1 MMGKILLIGSA
12 GSVAHDMM
20 YQIASMTDKI
30 NVVCADYNEV
40 KGRYEVDECLH
51 VAHNFGLY
59 PHFNFRKIDLFDV
72 EGTAKILKEER
83 PTVVCSLASL
93 GAWWVTRLLPGEVY
107 KKISPIGPWIPFH
120 FTLTHKL
127 MQAVKKSGIDTKVV
141 NGAYP
146 DLTNVILGKLNLP
159 PVCGGGNMDLGA
171 SRLRKIVA
179 VEQKVP
185 VRDVQVLAVGHHGT
199 FYTAKMDGPSWY
211 TIIAAGEDVST
222 MYPVKTIAKLYE
234 KYGYANMPSF
244 PGPLVDQMKTA
255 SSFLKITLAIYYGSE
270 ELIQCLPGPNGL
282 PGGYPCILGASGAKV
297 TLPSITLK
305 DAIKLN
311 EDGAKIDGI
320 ESVKP
325 DGTVIFVEENVKL
338 MREVVDYDCPKI
350 KPTEHEERAK
360 ELDVKLK
367 RLYEKHNVGNA

>member
-30 NVVCADYNEV
+30 KVVAADYNEV

-59 PHFNFRKIDLFDV
+59 PEFSFQKIDLFDV
-72 EGTAKILKEER
+72 NGTADILSKER

-93 GAWWVTRLLPGEVY
+93 GAWWVTRLLPNDVY

-120 FTLTHKL
+120 FTLTRNL
-127 MQAVKKSGIDTKVV
+127 MQAVKKSGIETKVV

-179 VEQKVP
+179 SEQKVP

-211 TIIAAGEDVST
+211 KIIVAGEDVST
-222 MYPVKTIAKLYE
+222 KYNVKTIAKLYE
-234 KYGYANMPSF
+234 LYGYANMPSF

-255 SSFLKITLAIYYGSE
+255 SSFLKITLAIYYDTR

-282 PGGYPCILGASGAKV
+282 PGGYPCILGASGANV
-297 TLPSITLK
+297 TLPGITLK
-305 DAIKLN
+305 DAVKLN

-320 ESVKP
+320 ERVKS
-325 DGTVIFVEENVKL
+325 DGTVVFIEENVKL
-338 MREVVDYDCPKI
+338 MREIVGYDCPEI
-350 KPTEHEERAK
+350 KPAEHEERAK
-360 ELDVKLK
+360 ELDAKLK
-367 RLYEKHNVGNA
+367 KLYEKHNVGKA

>member
-30 NVVCADYNEV
+30 KVVAADYNEV
-40 KGRYEVDECLH
+40 KGKYEVDECLH
-51 VAHNFGLY
+51 VAHNFDLY
-59 PHFNFRKIDLFDV
+59 PDLTFRKINLSDIEETTEL
-72 EGTAKILKEER
+72 LKEEQ
-83 PTVVCSLASL
+83 PTVVCNLASL
-93 GAWWVTRLLPGEVY
+93 GAWWVTRLLPEAVY

-127 MQAVKKSGIDTKVV
+127 MQAVKKSGIHTKVV

-146 DLTNVILGKLNLP
+146 DLTNVILSKLKLP

-179 VEQKVP
+179 IEQKIP

-199 FYTAKMDGPSWY
+199 FYTAKMNGPSWY
-211 TIIAAGEDVST
+211 RIIAAGENVTSNYT
-222 MYPVKTIAKLYE
+222 LKTIAKLYD

-255 SSFLKITLAIYYGSE
+255 SSFLKVVLAIYYDTG
-270 ELIQCLPGPNGL
+270 ELIQCVPGPNGL
-282 PGGYPCILGASGAKV
+282 PGGYPCILDASGAI
-297 TLPSITLK
+297 LIDFNGFIECNAGGCDL
-305 DAIKLN
+305 
-311 EDGAKIDGI
+311 GA
-320 ESVKP
+320 
-325 DGTVIFVEENVKL
+325 
-338 MREVVDYDCPKI
+338 
-350 KPTEHEERAK
+350 
-360 ELDVKLK
+360 
-367 RLYEKHNVGNA
+367 

>member
-20 YQIASMTDKI
+20 YQISSMTDRIK
-30 NVVCADYNEV
+30 VVAADYNEV
-40 KGRYEVDECLH
+40 KGRYEVDESLH
-51 VAHNFGLY
+51 VAHNFDLY
-59 PHFNFRKIDLFDV
+59 PDFTFRKINLYDID
-72 EGTAKILKEER
+72 ETAELIKEEQ
-83 PTVVCSLASL
+83 PTVICNLASL
-93 GAWWVTRLLPGEVY
+93 GAWWVTRLLPSEVY

-127 MQAVKKSGIDTKVV
+127 MQAVKKSGVETRVV

-211 TIIAAGEDVST
+211 KITAAGEDVSAK
-222 MYPVKTIAKLYE
+222 YPIRTIARLYD

-255 SSFLKITLAIYYGSE
+255 SSFLKMVLAIYYDTN
-270 ELIQCLPGPNGL
+270 ELIQCVPAPNGL

-297 TLPSITLK
+297 VLPGITLK
-305 DAIKLN
+305 EAVKIN
-311 EDGAKIDGI
+311 EEGAKIDAI
-320 ESVKP
+320 DKVEP
-325 DGTVIFVEENVKL
+325 DGTVVFVEENVKL
-338 MREVVDYDCPKI
+338 MREVVGYECEEL
-350 KPTEHEERAK
+350 KPSEHEERAK
-360 ELDVKLK
+360 ELDSKLK
-367 RLYEKHNVGNA
+367 KLYDKYNVGKA

>member
-30 NVVCADYNEV
+30 RVVGADYNEA
-40 KGRYEVDECLH
+40 KGKYEVDECLH

-59 PHFNFRKIDLFDV
+59 PDLSFRKINLFDV
-72 EGTAKILKEER
+72 DETAELLKEEQ

-127 MQAVKKSGIDTKVV
+127 MQAVKKSGIETKVV

-171 SRLRKIVA
+171 SRLRKIVSA
-179 VEQKVP
+179 ERKVP
-185 VRDVQVLAVGHHGT
+185 VRDIQVLAVGHHGT

-211 TIIAAGEDVST
+211 KIIAAGEDVSKE
-222 MYPVKTIAKLYE
+222 YPVKTIAKLYD

-255 SSFLKITLAIYYGSE
+255 SSFLKITLAIYYNTGE
-270 ELIQCLPGPNGL
+270 IIQCLPAPNGL
-282 PGGYPCILGASGAKV
+282 PGGYPCILDASGAKV
-297 TLPSITLK
+297 TLPGISLK
-305 DAIKLN
+305 EAVKIN

-320 ESVKP
+320 EKVKP
-325 DGTVIFVEENVKL
+325 DGTVVFVDENVKL
-338 MREVVDYDCPKI
+338 MQEVVEYDCPEI
-350 KPTEHEERAK
+350 KPAEHEERAK
-360 ELDVKLK
+360 ELDEKLK
-367 RLYEKHNVGNA
+367 KLYQKHNVGKG

>member
-30 NVVCADYNEV
+30 KVVAADYNEV

-59 PHFNFRKIDLFDV
+59 PELSFQKIDLFDV
-72 EGTAKILKEER
+72 DGTADILSKER
-83 PTVVCSLASL
+83 PIVVCSLASL
-93 GAWWVTRLLPGEVY
+93 GAWWVTRLLPNEVY

-120 FTLTHKL
+120 FTLTRNL
-127 MQAVKKSGIDTKVV
+127 MQAVKKSGIETKVV

-179 VEQKVP
+179 SEQKVP

-211 TIIAAGEDVST
+211 KIIVAGEDVST
-222 MYPVKTIAKLYE
+222 KYNVKTIAKLYE
-234 KYGYANMPSF
+234 LYGYANMPSF

-255 SSFLKITLAIYYGSE
+255 SSFLKITLAIYYDTR

-282 PGGYPCILGASGAKV
+282 PGGYPCILGASGANV
-297 TLPSITLK
+297 TLPGITLK
-305 DAIKLN
+305 DAVKLN

-320 ESVKP
+320 ERVKS
-325 DGTVIFVEENVKL
+325 DGTVVFIEENVKL
-338 MREVVDYDCPKI
+338 MREIVGYDCPEI
-350 KPTEHEERAK
+350 KPAEHEERAK
-360 ELDVKLK
+360 ELDAKLK
-367 RLYEKHNVGNA
+367 KLYEKHNVGKA

>member
-30 NVVCADYNEV
+30 KVVAADYNEV

-59 PHFNFRKIDLFDV
+59 PELSFQKIDLFDV
-72 EGTAKILKEER
+72 DGTADILSKER

-93 GAWWVTRLLPGEVY
+93 GAWWVTRLLPNEVY

-120 FTLTHKL
+120 FTLTRNL
-127 MQAVKKSGIDTKVV
+127 MQAVKKSGIETKVV

-179 VEQKVP
+179 SEQKVP

-211 TIIAAGEDVST
+211 KIIVAGEDVST
-222 MYPVKTIAKLYE
+222 KYNVKTIAKLYE
-234 KYGYANMPSF
+234 LYGYANMPSF

-255 SSFLKITLAIYYGSE
+255 SSFLKITLAIYYDTR

-282 PGGYPCILGASGAKV
+282 PGGYPCILGASGANV
-297 TLPSITLK
+297 TLPGITLK
-305 DAIKLN
+305 DAVKLN

-320 ESVKP
+320 ERVKS
-325 DGTVIFVEENVKL
+325 DGTVVFIEENVKL
-338 MREVVDYDCPKI
+338 MREIVGYDCPEI
-350 KPTEHEERAK
+350 KPAEHEERAK
-360 ELDVKLK
+360 ELDAKLK
-367 RLYEKHNVGNA
+367 KLYEKHNVGKA